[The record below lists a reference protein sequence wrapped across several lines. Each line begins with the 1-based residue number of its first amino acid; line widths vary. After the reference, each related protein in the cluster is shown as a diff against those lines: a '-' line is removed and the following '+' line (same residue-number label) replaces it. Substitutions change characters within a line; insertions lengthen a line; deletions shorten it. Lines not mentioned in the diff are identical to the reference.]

1 MKPIDLKPYAATIAA
16 VAAATGISVSVLSQT
31 TSDAMIS
38 EGESLV
44 AYADPARP
52 DLATICF
59 GETKGVKFGDKA
71 THEEC
76 VKRLIQRMPDYI
88 LPVKALMP
96 NIPDS
101 RLMAYSDT
109 AYNGGVGI
117 LTRRAT
123 RCAKANASGQCIK
136 SVEIPG
142 TSIVDMELAGYW
154 QGACA
159 RLLVFTAGSGKHFN
173 GLIARREK
181 AFKTCMGEFDGQ
193 QAK

>member
-16 VAAATGISVSVLSQT
+16 VAAATGISVSVLTQS
-31 TSDAMIS
+31 TSDVMVS

-96 NIPDS
+96 ALPDN

-117 LTRRAT
+117 LTRRST

-136 SVEIPG
+136 SVEMPG

-173 GLIARREK
+173 GLITRREK
-181 AFKTCMGEFDGQ
+181 SFKTCMGGFDGQ